1 LPYQGLLIAR
11 LGSGSGPRLVRWEV
25 QAVFP
30 DLTDRISHLESSGFF
45 CSMGPMDLIDGIKL
59 SGFAKPV

>member
-1 LPYQGLLIAR
+1 
-11 LGSGSGPRLVRWEV
+11 VRWEV
-25 QAVFP
+25 QAAFP

-45 CSMGPMDLIDGIKL
+45 CSMGPMDLSDGIKL